1 MHLSIPLVALD
12 VFLFESYLGV
22 GADIFMP
29 LGMYVTIVDARLSWN
44 RLFPPIFFILISF
57 HWFILRDLLTCL
69 FILIAY
75 SSRPNDPFSLRSV
88 EWRVSWERWKRSSQR
103 GYLFY
108 DFVLWWRRFISILF
122 LIFGLA
128 SKLSCGPVAL
138 SLSSWFDAGAGCMV
152 LCSAFGLPL
161 C

>member
-12 VFLFESYLGV
+12 VFLFESYLLV
-22 GADIFMP
+22 GAATLLP
-29 LGMYVTIVDARLSWN
+29 LLRYVTIVDARLSWN

-88 EWRVSWERWKRSSQR
+88 EWRVSTDRWNLSSQR
-103 GYLFY
+103 GCLLQ
-108 DFVLWWRRFISILF
+108 DFVFWCRRLMSNLF

-128 SKLSCGPVAL
+128 SKLSWGPVAL
-138 SLSSWFDAGAGCMV
+138 SLSSWFDSGAGCMA
-152 LCSAFGLPL
+152 LFSAFGLPL
-161 C
+161 Y